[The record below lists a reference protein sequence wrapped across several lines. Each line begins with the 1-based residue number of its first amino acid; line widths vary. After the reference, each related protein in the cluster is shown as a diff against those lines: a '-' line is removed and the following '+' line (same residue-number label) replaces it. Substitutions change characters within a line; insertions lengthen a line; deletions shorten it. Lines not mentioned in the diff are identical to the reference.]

1 MPKNNLSSVV
11 FRLSSIVLFV
21 ACLMFLTGC
30 TTTYSRKSD
39 PTQIPALEPAALLKF
54 QDIPIPSGF
63 LFTPLESYAFQ
74 STNFR
79 AGLLKYKGKA
89 SADQVVSFFKE
100 QMPMY
105 NWHLINIV
113 EHSMRMLSFE
123 KEQET
128 CVITVEEKGN
138 KSEVTLSVAPKSQ
151 GLTRKADKPIK

>member
-1 MPKNNLSSVV
+1 MNKITSRNTFFILTTIHY
-11 FRLSSIVLFV
+11 LLFT
-21 ACLMFLTGC
+21 LFLTGC
-30 TTTYSRKSD
+30 TATYSRKSD
-39 PTQIPALEPAALLKF
+39 PTQIPSLEPAALLKF

-63 LFTPLESYAFQ
+63 VFTPIESYAFQ
-74 STNFR
+74 SANFR

-89 SADQVVSFFKE
+89 SGDQVVSFFKE

-151 GLTRKADKPIK
+151 ATIRKADKLIK